1 MKNDKFIKKD
11 EQNSKIEIP
20 VNSNSFKY
28 ALLLVVFG
36 VLFYSF
42 IRHISVVVSAVR
54 WIISIFS
61 PLITGFCVAFVINAI
76 LCPVEKLW
84 EKIFRKSKS
93 KLKYKLKRPIC
104 LLLSVLLL
112 FGVVFAVIFMIV
124 PQFIKTGYNF
134 INMLPSYVLN
144 LENWWNGVVHFFE
157 KYNIIIPQIQF
168 DYDKIGEI
176 LNDIVRVYGNS
187 FIDKTVSITTSIFS
201 VIMNIAIAI
210 GFSMYLLLQKEKLCR
225 QSRMVMYSVMPA
237 KKSDKIINFLG
248 LANITFTNFVTG
260 QLTEA
265 VILGLLCFIGMI
277 IFGFPYASVISV
289 LVGFTALIPV
299 FGAFVGCVVGAFL
312 ILLINPLDA
321 LWFIIFLLILQQLEN
336 NLIYPKV
343 VGKSVGLPGIWVL
356 AAVTVGGRISGVAG
370 MLFSVPVCSVLY
382 CLIRK
387 YVYKRMEKP
396 SKKPVANESIINT
409 DSEIK

>member
-1 MKNDKFIKKD
+1 MKNDRFPQKD
-11 EQNSKIEIP
+11 EHNSKLEIP
-20 VNSNSFKY
+20 VNSKTFKY
-28 ALLLVVFG
+28 AVFLVVFG

-42 IRHISVVVSAVR
+42 IRHISVVADAVK
-54 WIISIFS
+54 WVFGIFS
-61 PLITGFCVAFVINAI
+61 PLITGFCIAFVINAV

-84 EKIFRKSKS
+84 EKIFKKSKS
-93 KLKYKLKRPIC
+93 KLKSKLKRPVC
-104 LLLSVLLL
+104 LFISVLLL
-112 FGVVFAVIFMIV
+112 LGVIFAVIFMIV
-124 PQFIKTGYNF
+124 PEFIKTGYNF
-134 INMLPSYVLN
+134 VNMLPGYVLN
-144 LENWWNGVVHFFE
+144 LENWWNSVVHFFE
-157 KYNIIIPQIQF
+157 NYNIIIPEIQF

-176 LNDIVRVYGNS
+176 LNEIVKVYGNS

-237 KKSDKIINFLG
+237 KKSDKIIDFLG
-248 LANITFTNFVTG
+248 LTNVTFTNFVTG

-265 VILGLLCFIGMI
+265 VILGFLCFVGML

-299 FGAFVGCVVGAFL
+299 FGAFVGNVVGAFL
-312 ILLINPLDA
+312 ILLVNPIDA
-321 LWFIIFLLILQQLEN
+321 VWFTIFLLILQQLEN

-356 AAVTVGGRISGVAG
+356 AAVTVGGRISGVIG

-382 CLIRK
+382 CLLK
-387 YVYKRMEKP
+387 KFVYKKMQ
-396 SKKPVANESIINT
+396 KPVKKTVKEESGIET
-409 DSEIK
+409 KIKK